1 MEKAMQVVFRGR
13 AGSRIKAPLDQGDI
27 LELIEND
34 WDDYGHN
41 TTFDTVCR
49 IGGEILDLGSVK
61 ILFEGK
67 TSSRGVLRKAVV
79 GGWDGFFPFDGR
91 SYISV
96 PTEISFYEQLVSA
109 LGEKEAIAIAI
120 TLRDASYLI
129 HLQND
134 DEAERMSM
142 TPGFE
147 SSLQRE
153 RGAQNAF
160 QDGWKAFTQETPTA
174 NNLDF
179 RFVDA
184 NGAVQEIVL
193 KYRSPSLLPHDINVL
208 IGPNGI
214 GKSQLLHQIVRD
226 WIDDDSGK
234 AVGAL
239 GFITRPSLSQIV
251 VLSYSPFE
259 RFPVAMGK
267 DGIQDQDAYKYFGLR
282 GPTEQAS
289 DVVNEDILSLHV
301 PKAATARSL
310 LSCVSDDIRFRAM
323 KAWAKKVVT
332 AEEVLKSAFAFD
344 FAAVEV
350 DRGDP
355 NDLARKPLMRPH
367 PVFEGPNG
375 EQFVRISAQDLRYL
389 EPKVI
394 GERLRPSAGVVF
406 FKEGSPLLLSSGQRL
421 FSYIIINLL
430 GVMRRKSLILIDE
443 PELFLHPTLEIQLVD
458 MLKEILRQFNSKALF
473 ATHSIVTVREVPAD
487 CVHVFVDTVDGIVV
501 QKPPFQTFGGDIQR
515 ITSYVFGDRAIS
527 KPFEAWIKDQLS
539 ERTAAEL
546 IEVLRDELNEEM
558 IIQITAIGRDI

>member
-1 MEKAMQVVFRGR
+1 M
-13 AGSRIKAPLDQGDI
+13 
-27 LELIEND
+27 IEND
-34 WDDYGHN
+34 WDDYGHA
-41 TTFDTVCR
+41 TTFNTACR

-67 TSSRGVLRKAVV
+67 TSSRGVLREAV
-79 GGWDGFFPFDGR
+79 GTGWDGVFPVDGTP
-91 SYISV
+91 YISV

-109 LGEKEAIAIAI
+109 LGENEASAIAIA
-120 TLRDASYLI
+120 LRDASYLI
-129 HLQND
+129 HLRD
-134 DEAERMSM
+134 DNEAERMSR

-160 QDGWKAFTQETPTA
+160 QDGWKAFAQQTATA

-184 NGAVQEIVL
+184 NGALQEIVL

-226 WIDDDSGK
+226 WIDGDGGK
-234 AVGAL
+234 ATGAP

-259 RFPVAMGK
+259 RFPVTMAK

-282 GPTEQAS
+282 GPTEQFA
-289 DVVNEDILSLHV
+289 DVANEDVLSLDV
-301 PKAATARSL
+301 PMAATARSL

-323 KAWAKKVVT
+323 KAWAKKVAT
-332 AEEVLKSAFAFD
+332 SEEVLKSAFAFD

-350 DRGDP
+350 EKGNP
-355 NDLARKPLMRPH
+355 NDIASKPLMRPH
-367 PVFEGPNG
+367 PVFDGPNG
-375 EQFVRISAQDLRYL
+375 EQLVRISSQDLTNLRP
-389 EPKVI
+389 EVI
-394 GERLRPSAGVVF
+394 GGRLRPGTGVMF
-406 FKEGSPLLLSSGQRL
+406 FKDGSPLHLSSGQRL

-430 GVMRRKSLILIDE
+430 GVMRRNSLILIDE

-487 CVHVFVDTVDGIVV
+487 CVHVFAGTDNGIVV

-546 IEVLRDELNEEM
+546 IEALREELNEEM
-558 IIQITAIGRDI
+558 VIQITALGRDI